1 MSPSVMSDDAA
12 PAQSAKG
19 LLDADAPD
27 TVRLGV
33 TEATELGARA
43 LRRIGYPDEEATII
57 VDQLIDNAL
66 CGYRFAS
73 LPRILAIASDAK
85 TRKARQP
92 VKIVHETPLSAL
104 IDGGNNVGYVSVYRG
119 VRIAIEKAQASGFAS
134 VGVYNSYYSG
144 RNAYFVEMIAKAGLV
159 GIHVASA
166 QPRVLPIGGTRPA
179 LGTNPICV
187 GFPSANGPVVFDMGT
202 AALMWGEVMLHAHI
216 GKPLPEGIGFDA
228 QGNPTRDA
236 KAVLEGGVVPFGEH
250 KGYGLSFTAQALGL
264 LAGAALATGK
274 VQDYGFLFLVLDP
287 KLMLPGGEFPEQ
299 MAELVAKIKAT
310 PRRPGVD
317 EIRIPSER
325 AYREREQRRRQGLVF
340 DRKVVDS
347 LNAL

>member
-1 MSPSVMSDDAA
+1 MSHV
-12 PAQSAKG
+12 PASAQD
-19 LLDADAPD
+19 LLDADTPD
-27 TVRLGV
+27 SVRLSAS
-33 TEATELGARA
+33 EAAELGARA
-43 LRRIGYPDEEATII
+43 LRAIGYPDDEAKII

-73 LPRILAIASDAK
+73 LPRILAIATDVK
-85 TRKARQP
+85 TRQARQP
-92 VKIVHETPLSAL
+92 VKVVHETPLSAL
-104 IDGGNNVGYVSVYRG
+104 IDGGNNVGYVSVYHG
-119 VRIAIEKAQASGFAS
+119 TRIAIDKAKASGFAS
-134 VGVYNSYYSG
+134 VGIYNSYYSG
-144 RNAYFVEMIAKAGLV
+144 RNAYFVEMIAKEGLV

-216 GKPLPEGIGFDA
+216 GRQLPAGIGFDA

-250 KGYGLSFTAQALGL
+250 KGYGLSFAVQALGL

-287 KLMLPGGEFPEQ
+287 KLMLPGGEFSAQ
-299 MAELVAKIKAT
+299 MTELVAKIKAT

-325 AYREREQRRRQGLVF
+325 AYRERELRRTQGLVF
-340 DRKVVDS
+340 DRKVVAS